1 MSSPNSLALLFLFVQ
16 GTSLEVNGSE
26 FIPHFQQGLFSF
38 LLKKKKKNPMNYA
51 LYIRRNE
58 THFFSMMMFKPS
70 SLNETLMVIHKLPY
84 KHISHILC
92 NWFLSYNIY
101 NAQIQIPSLHS
112 RVNSVTQK
120 MVQTNGRDGS
130 RDRSRKPDLG
140 IGAP

>member
-1 MSSPNSLALLFLFVQ
+1 MGLNSFRIF
-16 GTSLEVNGSE
+16 SRDS
-26 FIPHFQQGLFSF
+26 FHFS
-38 LLKKKKKNPMNYA
+38 LKKKKKPMNYA

-120 MVQTNGRDGS
+120 MVQTNGRDRS